1 MILNRQLSLAV
12 SFKKVSDIHKSLWF
26 LDATVSL
33 DFGYECLPSCIVKSF
48 QLMQCLATLV

>member
-1 MILNRQLSLAV
+1 MILYRQLSLAV
-12 SFKKVSDIHKSLWF
+12 SFQKVCDIHKSLWF